1 MVQQVDIWDSMGSGK
16 ETPQIYQRMGV
27 CARRSTWRGRP
38 CGPDCTCYPRT
49 QGLHQKSPLLYY
61 RPCVRGFILKDKLGP
76 TLHCLLLTFPLVISD
91 QPNENIFTQPNWKWQ
106 EDQTVREAPSDQN
119 G

>member
-1 MVQQVDIWDSMGSGK
+1 MGLNGIGWISGRGEVK
-16 ETPQIYQRMGV
+16 STLGKRNNLEFVRT
-27 CARRSTWRGRP
+27 TWRGRP

-49 QGLHQKSPLLYY
+49 QGLHQKSLLLYY

-76 TLHCLLLTFPLVISD
+76 TLHCLLLTFPLVIFD

-106 EDQTVREAPSDQN
+106 EDQTS
-119 G
+119 